1 MSDYLLIGPVLLQ
14 GFELP
19 DHISWGGGQRLVVH
33 KLPGGGRVLD
43 SLGRDDADI
52 TWTGIFTGADAGLRA
67 RLIDLMRAGGR
78 SWPLTWSSFFYS
90 VVVKSFDVDYR
101 KENWLPYRLS
111 CTVARDEVEAIVDGV
126 LSTAETVLSDLASA
140 EAIGTGV
147 DLNNAM
153 AAISTA
159 GATTFGTVANVQ
171 ARASLVDA
179 NSSIA
184 AGISDQQLV
193 LASTP
198 MVSGDSITANTNAAG
213 QLAALTSAQGYV
225 RRAQVSTEGFAS

>member
-184 AGISDQQLV
+184 ARISDQQLV